1 MNLRVGEI
9 LKFYERQGKP
19 AGQEEILSALREI
32 QEVLGCIPKA
42 VQEEASLRLGVKPS
56 FLAAFVKK
64 YPEFK
69 EVSEKYEIQVCTGPS
84 CGAGKA
90 LEILRAVEAT
100 GKQKEREQGIS
111 VKIVKGRCTRQCG
124 KGPNLKINGVLHH
137 YMTPE
142 QAAELIRLL

>member
-9 LKFYERQGKP
+9 LKFYERQGKS
-19 AGQEEILSALREI
+19 AGQEETLSALREI

-90 LEILRAVEAT
+90 LEILRAVEAA

-137 YMTPE
+137 HMTPE

>member
-19 AGQEEILSALREI
+19 AEQAESLSALREI

-90 LEILRAVEAT
+90 LEILRAVEAA

-137 YMTPE
+137 HMTPE

>member
-19 AGQEEILSALREI
+19 SEQEEILSALREI

-90 LEILRAVEAT
+90 LEILRAVEAA

-137 YMTPE
+137 HMTPE